1 MLEKRTHNCGE
12 LRKEDAGKEVVLNG
26 WVDRIRDLG
35 GIKFILLRDR
45 YGFTQVVFDPE
56 LDDLYK
62 KALTLSP
69 EYVVSVKG
77 KVVKRPPDAVNPKMS
92 TGEIEVH
99 ATSLDIL
106 SESETPPI
114 YINIDDEAS
123 EELRLKFRYLDL
135 RRPKMQKKLILR
147 HKIVQKIREY
157 LNNLDFLEI
166 ETPVLT
172 KSTPEGARDFLVPS
186 RIKPGKFYALP
197 QSPQLF
203 KQLLMVAGMDR
214 YYQIAKCYRDEDFRA
229 DRQPEFTQVDI
240 EMSFVDEED
249 IFNVVEGMLN
259 KSIKESVGVE
269 LPLEFDRMTYAE
281 AIETYGSDR
290 PDRRYGMELHDVT
303 EIFFS
308 TDFRVISSAIEADGV
323 VKAFK
328 VKGLANRFS
337 RKVIDQYVEFARSL
351 GLGGLIW
358 IKIEDEIKSSI
369 LKFCADEIR
378 TTVNSLSAEKG
389 DLILMAVGD
398 RVSTSKALGKIREK
412 VISTELPEAQGL
424 DILWVTE
431 FPMFSFNEEE
441 NRIEAEH
448 HPFTMPDLEDM
459 ALYKNSDPL
468 KIKSR
473 AYDLVINGF
482 EIGSGSVRIHR
493 RDIQNDVF
501 RLIGLSQEE
510 ADKKFGFLLEAFKY
524 GPPPHAGIALGLDR
538 IVAILAGANSIR
550 DVIAFPKTASGSD
563 IMTGAPSEVS
573 QSQLRELKLSLVKG
587 EEEEK

>member
-1 MLEKRTHNCGE
+1 MEKRTHNCGE
-12 LRKEDAGKEVVLNG
+12 LRKEDAGKEVILNG

-56 LDDLYK
+56 MKDLYQ

-77 KVVKRPPDAVNPKMS
+77 KVSKRPKDAVNPQMP

-99 ATSLDIL
+99 AMSLTIL

-123 EELRLKFRYLDL
+123 EELRLKYRYLDL
-135 RRPKMQKKLILR
+135 RRPKMQKNLILR
-147 HKIVQKIREY
+147 HEIAQNIRGY
-157 LNNLDFLEI
+157 LNSLNFLEI

-214 YYQIAKCYRDEDFRA
+214 YYQIVKCYRDEDFRA
-229 DRQPEFTQVDI
+229 DRQPEFTQIDL

-249 IFNVVEGMLN
+249 IFKVTEGMLN
-259 KSIKESVGVE
+259 KSIKEAIGTE
-269 LPLEFDRMTYAE
+269 LPFEYDRMTYDE
-281 AIETYGSDR
+281 AIDTYGSDR
-290 PDRRYGMELHDVT
+290 PDRRYGMEFHDIT
-303 EIFFS
+303 EIFL
-308 TDFRVISSAIEADGV
+308 TTNFRVISSAIKSGGV

-328 VKGLANRFS
+328 ATGLAGRFS
-337 RKVIDQYVEFARSL
+337 RKAIDQYVEFAKSQD
-351 GLGGLIW
+351 LGGLIW
-358 IKIEDEIKSSI
+358 IKVEDGIKSSI
-369 LKFCADEIR
+369 LKFCPNEVIS
-378 TTVNSLSAEKG
+378 TVNHLSAENG
-389 DLILMAVGD
+389 DLILMAVGESI
-398 RVSTSKALGKIREK
+398 STSKALGKIREK
-412 VISTELPEAQGL
+412 IISEELTEAEGI
-424 DILWVTE
+424 DILWITE

-459 ALYKNSDPL
+459 SQYKESDPL
-468 KIKSR
+468 RIKSK

-493 RDIQNDVF
+493 RDIQNEVF
-501 RLIGLSQEE
+501 QLIGLSKEE
-510 ADKKFGFLLEAFKY
+510 AEAKFGFLLEAFKY

-538 IVAILAGANSIR
+538 LVAILAGANSIR

-573 QSQLRELKLSLVKG
+573 QQQLKELKLSLIKG
-587 EEEEK
+587 EKEEK